1 MAPRAIA
8 YLEDVVGGL
17 VGEAVAA
24 ERGGAVDAEEVLVV
38 LALARV
44 RGARVEEL
52 LRQQAAQPL
61 RRAAHGRRLHRP
73 P

>member
-1 MAPRAIA
+1 
-8 YLEDVVGGL
+8 
-17 VGEAVAA
+17 
-24 ERGGAVDAEEVLVV
+24 
-38 LALARV
+38 V

-73 P
+73 PSCVGEERGSAGVGDDEGVDEIGDPASCLHDV